1 MVDLEKD
8 LKNNTEK
15 TCQKRSNV
23 GGSTQLLTLI
33 FCQVTKSFGVW
44 HLAVFNLREKTYEG
58 GLLNYWV
65 QLQWKKLS
73 RYKFSLKLKPDEV
86 WIGRTTT
93 VVQYEGVPFRR
104 YILEEYLNDVPGFLT
119 IRHWTFLEPQPMTSK
134 FRTWARIDSDWAAM
148 LRNTLWPQWRRN
160 NLSHKQFQRHIAS
173 VCQWQ
178 RK

>member
-8 LKNNTEK
+8 LKYNTEK

-44 HLAVFNLREKTYEG
+44 HLAVFNLREKIYEG

-73 RYKFSLKLKPDEV
+73 RYTLILIFTHAQTWWSLNWEDYYGCSIWKWAFSQ
-86 WIGRTTT
+86 IYFGRIPEWCPRISYYSSLNVPWTTT
-93 VVQYEGVPFRR
+93 Y
-104 YILEEYLNDVPGFLT
+104 DVEVRDLGQDWLRLSYVKKYTLT
-119 IRHWTFLEPQPMTSK
+119 SMAP
-134 FRTWARIDSDWAAM
+134 
-148 LRNTLWPQWRRN
+148 
-160 NLSHKQFQRHIAS
+160 KQS
-173 VCQWQ
+173 LP
-178 RK
+178 